1 MCAGF
6 APRVPVPR
14 PAPLA
19 RARRPTRGR
28 MGDCLVSSAS
38 GPDPASGDGG
48 VTLLTFDIDGTLI
61 RAVGES
67 ANRLH
72 KDAFAHAMR
81 VVCQVDTNID
91 VIKHH
96 GSTDQLV
103 LADVLRHHGVD
114 ETRIWEAMP
123 EMMREMVEYFESHEA
138 DAAEG
143 LELLPGVERLLEALS
158 EREDVIVCLVTGNL
172 EPIARGKM
180 EKLGVWRYFTP
191 PPPGKSAQTPILGGF
206 GSDHTRRDALVRLA
220 RDRAA
225 RAFDLTEETASGL
238 SKSVPDEPRFRDRVH
253 FGDTPN
259 DVAAAAAAGA
269 LAFAVTTGVFSRPEL
284 EAHFQGLPDPKRC
297 VVFDGLEDTWA
308 VLEACGLE

>member
-1 MCAGF
+1 
-6 APRVPVPR
+6 
-14 PAPLA
+14 
-19 RARRPTRGR
+19 
-28 MGDCLVSSAS
+28 MGDCLVASAS

-48 VTLLTFDIDGTLI
+48 VTLLTFDVDGTLI
-61 RAVGES
+61 RAVGEK
-67 ANRLH
+67 ANKLH

-81 VVCQVDTNID
+81 VVFHLDTNID

-114 ETRIWEAMP
+114 ETRVWEAMP
-123 EMMREMVEYFESHEA
+123 EMTREMVAYFESHED

-158 EREDVIVCLVTGNL
+158 KRKDVIVCLVTGNL

-180 EKLGVWRYFTP
+180 KKLGVWRYFTS
-191 PPPGKSAQTPILGGF
+191 PPPGFTIMGGF

-225 RAFDLTEETASGL
+225 RAFDLDELES
-238 SKSVPDEPRFRDRVH
+238 SKSSTSDIANENARGGFRDRVH

-269 LAFAVTTGVFSRPEL
+269 TAFAVTTGVFSRREL
-284 EAHFQGLPDPKRC
+284 EACFRDLPEPKKRC
-297 VVFDGLEDTWA
+297 VVFDGLEDTRA
-308 VLEACGLE
+308 VLEACGLK